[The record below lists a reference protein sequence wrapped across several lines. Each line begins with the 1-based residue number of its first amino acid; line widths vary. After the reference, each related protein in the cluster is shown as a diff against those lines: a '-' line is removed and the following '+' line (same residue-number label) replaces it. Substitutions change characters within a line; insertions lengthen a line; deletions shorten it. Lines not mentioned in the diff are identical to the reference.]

1 VIVRALTHA
10 DAGAAHA
17 LLVELG
23 YEALDRAAFDAVL
36 ERLLAH
42 SEMRAWVAEDVR
54 QSTGGLVRVGQNT
67 GDLLGLVTLS
77 WRAQLRL
84 GGTLAT
90 IDELV
95 VTEGARG
102 KGVGSALVRVA
113 RDHARSLGAV
123 RVQLETNRA
132 RDVYRRRFYPKL
144 GFTEVDRAVMRIEPA

>member
-23 YEALDRAAFDAVL
+23 YEALDRAAFDTVL

-42 SEMRAWVAEDVR
+42 PEMRAWVADD
-54 QSTGGLVRVGQNT
+54 GALG
-67 GDLLGLVTLS
+67 LLGLVTLS

-102 KGVGSALVRVA
+102 KGVGSALVRAA

-123 RVQLETNRA
+123 RLQLETNRA